1 MILKHLFKKKFYVG
15 SIWVSIHFHM
25 PGLMSA
31 TVTVRD
37 LCPNAV
43 AYHGRL
49 LISFGEAS
57 KRSTLS
63 VALRGFR
70 RRAGRAFP

>member
-1 MILKHLFKKKFYVG
+1 
-15 SIWVSIHFHM
+15 
-25 PGLMSA
+25 MSA

-37 LCPNAV
+37 LCLNTV

-70 RRAGRAFP
+70 RRAGRAFPYRIFQGLAWLAQY